1 MYARMSK
8 LTDQKATTDHAAAL
22 LENNF
27 SNPAPKKE
35 TTVLLADELDLLLDQ
50 EAEHHG
56 DQHTG
61 PDQDVVLAVQLQQI
75 ITSGLNKVKAF
86 EEEALHLVSKKVAAL
101 SGDIWRCLDTE
112 ICEHSASHLSS
123 TGLVGMSH
131 VMEALDEMSFSSYIK
146 ANRRLGLEVATFQQ
160 VLVQHQALCRVEG
173 LYPLSVSEGLA
184 VCQRLR
190 ACRLLLLEAS
200 RLDVL
205 QQVSQND
212 VLYALNAD
220 RETTRGPGR
229 GPPCVS

>member
-1 MYARMSK
+1 MYKLFDWPKRRHARLVV
-8 LTDQKATTDHAAAL
+8 LTNANTM
-22 LENNF
+22 
-27 SNPAPKKE
+27 
-35 TTVLLADELDLLLDQ
+35 DLPERIMINRVTSIL
-50 EAEHHG
+50 
-56 DQHTG
+56 
-61 PDQDVVLAVQLQQI
+61 DVVLAVQLQQI

-146 ANRRLGLEVATFQQ
+146 ANRAVIAEFRRLGLEVATFQQ